1 MFRLLALLL
10 LATAALASEPSP
22 GRRAALLETNF
33 TAVARLLATADTWL
47 LPQPKAVALSA
58 EAFDLRQ
65 CKGIRLVGCDD
76 PWLKTNFPA
85 LLQERCGLRLKPS
98 SGNPRR
104 GYVSLVLCPGAIP
117 PPGAKTL
124 SPADLAGL
132 GEQGYYL
139 RVDRSGITA
148 GAATGTGLYY
158 AARTLAQLAN
168 GRTRLPGLVLRDWPS
183 LRYRGFQYDISR
195 GQMPKLESLEQLAAV
210 TAEAKMNLYELYLEN
225 EFHWQRYP
233 DIAPPEALT
242 RAEGR
247 ELFDYAAR
255 YHMDVH
261 PLMQTFGHFY
271 NIGTKAP
278 YRKFMVE
285 DGGTVDIR
293 KPEAV
298 AFVTNLVDEV
308 CDALPGKFLN
318 VDITEIDDAAFKK
331 TGTTQAE
338 LNELTFQY
346 ALQLRAAA
354 ARHGMRLMVIQ
365 AQLGAEG
372 SLAGLGSVAER
383 LPKDILIGA
392 YYTAEFYGG
401 WEKDFPRL
409 QKLGLEFLAQPWID
423 SHGHLMPYVGHAMD
437 FSDIEIS
444 RGLQYGAVGSTTCD
458 WGDDGHYHLPALTWF
473 PFVYHAASAWTGAR
487 LDRDY
492 FNRAFCRL
500 FFGTSDDA
508 IARAILLVGN
518 INGQK
523 LKLRNAAGGVDEP
536 AYTGNST
543 FGRYY
548 YEFFADPFTD
558 PKVLDI
564 VEPGRKGREILEP
577 AVEAEQL
584 LQRAQPKATR
594 NPEAL
599 ARLLFI
605 ARNYQAMGQKLIVR
619 GHYLD
624 PNVPRTQVADELL
637 ALAAT
642 YEGLKA
648 EFQRLWLADCQDAG
662 SFRGYVQRFDHTIVP
677 CRQKAEELRRQ
688 AKAVL
693 VGVNYFPGWWRPLP
707 NKWQDREGKDWRA
720 RFPERVPLL
729 GEYNDQETM
738 NHEIK
743 AAAQAGVDFFSI
755 LWYYNP
761 PGKEREPHVALT
773 ERGLTNFMAS
783 PEAGRMRFMIEF
795 CNHPPFAVAT
805 DEDWNRCIQTWLKA
819 FRHPS
824 YLRVGGRLVFKVH
837 GGDFFLQ
844 QNGGDPVRAR
854 ARLDTLRQAVRQ
866 AGLGELLIG
875 GGVGAAEHIGP
886 EHPLAKIFD
895 FTATY
900 MEVPNLK
907 QTAEDYPYE
916 ALAPAA
922 REARQV
928 HATDA
933 LPYVPYLAAGW
944 CPRPWADPRPCFKF
958 PTRAEWEAELRGMKD
973 GLAANANLGLPL
985 PGGGRQKSFTIYA
998 WNEFGEGGIVAPTR
1012 GENTMKLD
1020 AIRAVFGP

>member
-1 MFRLLALLL
+1 VAA
-10 LATAALASEPSP
+10 ATASAAPMAS
-22 GRRAALLETNF
+22 LLETNPA
-33 TAVARLLATADTWL
+33 AVAKMLAAADTWL
-47 LPQPKAVALSA
+47 LPQPKALAVSG
-58 EAFDLRQ
+58 EAFDLKK
-65 CKGIRLVGCDD
+65 CKGIRLFGCDD
-76 PWLKTNFPA
+76 LWFHTEFPV
-85 LLQERCGLRLKPS
+85 LLHERSGIRLTASTGKP
-98 SGNPRR
+98 GR
-104 GYVSLVLCPGAIP
+104 GWISLVLCPQEMP
-117 PPGAKTL
+117 PPGVKSL
-124 SPADLAGL
+124 SREDLAGL
-132 GEQGYYL
+132 GEQGYCL
-139 RVDRSGITA
+139 RVDRSGIIA
-148 GAATGTGLYY
+148 GATTELGLYY
-158 AARTLAQLAN
+158 ATRTLSQLAN
-168 GRTRLPGLVLRDWPS
+168 GRTRLPGMTIRDWPS

-195 GQMPKLESLEQLAAV
+195 GQMPKLASLKRLAQV
-210 TAEAKMNLYELYLEN
+210 TAEAKMNLYELYIEH
-225 EFHWQRYP
+225 EFQWQRYP

-242 RAEGR
+242 RAEAR
-247 ELFDYAAR
+247 ELFDCAAR

-298 AFVTNLVDEV
+298 AFVTNLIDEV

-346 ALQLRAAA
+346 ALKIREAA
-354 ARHGMRLMVIQ
+354 ARHGMRLMIVQ

-372 SLAGLGSVAER
+372 SLAGLGSVVER
-383 LPKDILIGA
+383 LPKDILIGC

-409 QKLGLEFLAQPWID
+409 QKLGLDFLAQPWID
-423 SHGHLMPYVGHAMD
+423 SHSHIMPYVGHAMD

-444 RGLQYGAVGSTTCD
+444 RGLLYGAVGSTTCD
-458 WGDDGHYHLPALTWF
+458 WGDDGHYDLPALTWF
-473 PFVYHAASAWTGAR
+473 PFVYHAASAWTGAK

-523 LKLRNAAGGVDEP
+523 LKLRNATGGIDEP

-548 YEFFADPFTD
+548 YEFFGDPFTD

-564 VEPGRKGREILEP
+564 VEPGRKGQDILQP
-577 AVEAEQL
+577 ALEAEKL
-584 LQRAQPKATR
+584 L
-594 NPEAL
+594 EA
-599 ARLLFI
+599 ARGQVRQNQDALERLIFT
-605 ARNYQAMGQKLIVR
+605 ARNYEAMGRKLIVR
-619 GHYLD
+619 GHFLD
-624 PNVPRTQVADELL
+624 NSIPRSQVADELL
-637 ALAAT
+637 ALAKT
-642 YEGLKA
+642 YEDLKT
-648 EFQRLWLADCQDAG
+648 EFQRLWLEDCKDAG
-662 SFRGYVQRFDHTIVP
+662 SFRGYVARFDNTIVP
-677 CRQKAEELRRQ
+677 CRKKAEELTR
-688 AKAVL
+688 KEKDVL
-693 VGVNYFPGWWRPLP
+693 VGVNYFPGWWKPLP
-707 NKWQDREGKDWRA
+707 NKWQDQHGEDWRL
-720 RFPERVPLL
+720 RFPERVPSL

-738 NHEIK
+738 GREIK
-743 AAAQAGVDFFSI
+743 AAADASVDFFSI

-761 PGKEREPHVALT
+761 PGHERERNVSLT
-773 ERGLTNFMAS
+773 ESGLANFMAS
-783 PEAGRMRFMIEF
+783 PEAPRLRFMIEF
-795 CNHPPFAVAT
+795 CNHPPFDVPTDVDWDRCVA
-805 DEDWNRCIQTWLKA
+805 TWLKA
-819 FRHPS
+819 FRHQS

-837 GGDFFLQ
+837 GGHFFLQ

-854 ARLDTLRQAVRQ
+854 ARLDALRQAVRQ
-866 AGLGELLIG
+866 AGLGEMLIG
-875 GGVGAAEHIGP
+875 GGVGSAEHIGP
-886 EHPLAKIFD
+886 GHPLAKLFD

-907 QTAEDYPYE
+907 QTADDYPYE
-916 ALAPAA
+916 TLAKMA

-944 CPRPWADPRPCFKF
+944 CPRPWNDSRACFKF
-958 PTRAEWEAELRGMKD
+958 PTRPEWEAELRNMQS
-973 GLAANANLGLPL
+973 GLAAAANLGLPL
-985 PGGGRQKSFTIYA
+985 PGGGRQKLFTIYA

-1012 GENTMKLD
+1012 GEQTMKLD